1 MNIFKK
7 IYCKAFQTVLRSALP
22 VLPYRKPMILNESK
36 ELVTMF
42 NEQGMSSVMII
53 TDKGVRDLGLT
64 QGLENMLK
72 SNGINCAVYDETVA
86 NPTDVNVEDARLL
99 YIREKC
105 QALIGFGG
113 GSSMDCAKAVGARL
127 VKPNQSLAKMGGVLK
142 VHKKLPLLVAIPT
155 TAGTGSETTLAAVI
169 TDHKTHHKYAIT
181 DFSLIPRVAV
191 LDAEITRSLPPSIT
205 ASTGMDALTHAVEA
219 YIGNSTTKETRRDAK
234 GAVGLIFKYLGRAY
248 DDGNDMEAR
257 ERMLEAAYLAGNAF
271 SKSYVGYVHAVAH
284 SLSGAYN
291 VPHGVANA
299 VLLPWVLD
307 GYGAKIH
314 GKLHD
319 LAIAAG
325 IADEN
330 DSDSVAAAS
339 FIRAVREMNAR
350 FQIPRALEAI
360 QKEDIPEL
368 AKIADKEANP
378 LYPVPVLMDHKQLEG
393 FYETVRAGA
402 LVPGVAREKARAINP
417 QVQVNF
423 GN

>member
-1 MNIFKK
+1 MNIFRKG
-7 IYCKAFQTVLRSALP
+7 YCKAFQFVLRSALP

-36 ELVTMF
+36 ELVKLF
-42 NEQGMSSVMII
+42 QDQGMNSVMII
-53 TDKGVRDLGLT
+53 TDKGVRGLGIT
-64 QGLENMLK
+64 EPLEAMLK

-86 NPTDVNVEDARLL
+86 NPTDINVEDARNL

-142 VHKKLPLLVAIPT
+142 VHKRLPLLVAIPT

-169 TDHKTHHKYAIT
+169 TDHETHHKYAIT

-219 YIGNSTTKETRRDAK
+219 YIGNSTTRETRRDAM

-248 DDGNDMEAR
+248 DNGDDMEAR

-307 GYGAKIH
+307 GYGSKIH
-314 GKLHD
+314 SKLHD

-330 DSDSVAAAS
+330 DSDSFAAAA
-339 FIRAVREMNAR
+339 FIRAIREMNMR
-350 FQIPRALEAI
+350 FQIPRALNEI

-368 AKIADKEANP
+368 ARIADKEANP
-378 LYPVPVLMDHKQLEG
+378 LYPVPVLMDHRQLEG

-402 LVPGVAREKARAINP
+402 LVPAGVKVRENAFVGQHVFDN
-417 QVQVNF
+417 
-423 GN
+423 